1 MKKFKLLFEDQQGN
15 ELTIKVIDA
24 FDQRD
29 ADAIA
34 ERYFAQSMINDLFII
49 RATEI

>member
-1 MKKFKLLFEDQQGN
+1 MKQFKLSFEDKQGN
-15 ELTIKVIDA
+15 ELTVRVVDA
-24 FDQRD
+24 YGQRD

-34 ERYFAQSMINDLFII
+34 EIHFATSNINDLFII